1 MSASVFVGA
10 RFIGRCSGWD
20 SSIAPQ
26 EYFLRGAVIA
36 QKICAPTRIHQG
48 GEGYRWIDPAF
59 PILSITPIRG
69 WQHALQSV
77 SYDNDLDRH
86 DLCLVDN
93 DYSETMVIHA

>member
-20 SSIAPQ
+20 SSIA
-26 EYFLRGAVIA
+26 VIA

-48 GEGYRWIDPAF
+48 AEGYRWIAPAF
-59 PILSITPIRG
+59 PTLSITPIRG

-77 SYDNDLDRH
+77 SHDNDLDRH
-86 DLCLVDN
+86 DLCLFDN